1 MEFRLTPE
9 NLYKLNMVV
18 KLEDHHYEVYKN
30 NIKIDEI
37 DLNDENFAI
46 TSIEEGIFFDC
57 KSIKKLILPNTLKEI
72 NGLAFCGL
80 TNLKS
85 IVIPPSVEKIDEIA
99 FKRNKLKEIFMT
111 QKAIKNN
118 KDFVNKNIDKIKE
131 MPLDILIKGASSF
144 KEINNFYK
152 DTER

>member
-46 TSIEEGIFFDC
+46 TSIEEGIFFVDASQVEWYHSTEPARKVDHVGTPGQFADSFQC
-57 KSIKKLILPNTLKEI
+57 TAAKKQKSFIGIVAEFAVSIKEVAIFCEILL
-72 NGLAFCGL
+72 
-80 TNLKS
+80 
-85 IVIPPSVEKIDEIA
+85 VVDEVC
-99 FKRNKLKEIFMT
+99 LH
-111 QKAIKNN
+111 
-118 KDFVNKNIDKIKE
+118 
-131 MPLDILIKGASSF
+131 ASG
-144 KEINNFYK
+144 
-152 DTER
+152 